1 MDYAFNLA
9 EKHNNAVA
17 EKSPNFQ
24 PAKGYF
30 DDDKPDR
37 FNDFWME
44 HDPEY
49 RRKFVESIV
58 KNVLKEEFEIYAP
71 SYVSYEPGKYYI
83 YEMFYDPNSGEIE
96 PDAYGT
102 YNDVAYDTPEETMQ
116 VIKHNAAIPQD
127 STYFDRN
134 YDGIIPVFAICVGTE
149 DEGLTTIDNT
159 FYLDGKFADL
169 AENITNALN
178 QSEYQGAVVKILPN
192 QQLQQISEDNL
203 TKIVSES
210 VKKILKEELVR
221 TEQQNMIRKLNI
233 TLRDAEDEITAF
245 EHNNPSANYQIPVLY
260 RKIHT
265 LFDNLSDCLREL

>member
-30 DDDKPDR
+30 DDKPDR

-49 RRKFVESIV
+49 RRRFVESIV
-58 KNVLKEEFEIYAP
+58 KNVLKEE
-71 SYVSYEPGKYYI
+71 
-83 YEMFYDPNSGEIE
+83 
-96 PDAYGT
+96 
-102 YNDVAYDTPEETMQ
+102 
-116 VIKHNAAIPQD
+116 
-127 STYFDRN
+127 
-134 YDGIIPVFAICVGTE
+134 
-149 DEGLTTIDNT
+149 
-159 FYLDGKFADL
+159 
-169 AENITNALN
+169 
-178 QSEYQGAVVKILPN
+178 
-192 QQLQQISEDNL
+192 
-203 TKIVSES
+203 S
-210 VKKILKEELVR
+210 VKKILKEGIVR

-260 RKIHT
+260 KKIHT